1 MFWNFQLLPQCA
13 IKRFHILNLLLLC
26 QQVWKGVKAST
37 FSHINESSWVYITWH
52 DVMGIV
58 LLLAELWMPRA
69 EHQRK
74 NTTLKVF
81 LEHIWENLLVNANT
95 CPNKYWFAFR
105 VNAELANLTWHE
117 EHCVTNASFNWEI
130 LGVYW
135 KEYIVGSMCLF
146 GTCNNYTHS
155 GRKVIRKYI
164 IPK

>member
-1 MFWNFQLLPQCA
+1 MLSKGFISWTFCYCV
-13 IKRFHILNLLLLC
+13 KRSGRE
-26 QQVWKGVKAST
+26 WKPVP
-37 FSHINESSWVYITWH
+37 FSHINESPWIYITWH

-95 CPNKYWFAFR
+95 CPNKYWFAFS

-117 EHCVTNASFNWEI
+117 EHCITNASFNWEI
-130 LGVYW
+130 LGVFW
-135 KEYIVGSMCLF
+135 EEYMVGSMCLF
-146 GTCNNYTHS
+146 WNRPQLYSQWKKSNQ
-155 GRKVIRKYI
+155 KVYNS
-164 IPK
+164 